1 MDQSVIL
8 GNVWVVQISL
18 YYMTAEGRE
27 VNITLMQNFKEYF
40 HFPMGMQ
47 TVFNPPFLLG

>member
-8 GNVWVVQISL
+8 WNFPGIQIFL

-27 VNITLMQNFKEYF
+27 VNITLIQNFKEYF

-47 TVFNPPFLLG
+47 TVFNPPFELG